1 MGRENKVRR
10 AGIFV
15 LSLNLR
21 LGFLDGKANKNGWC
35 AWVCAQSLSSVW
47 LFVTPQ
53 TCKAPLSMGFS
64 RQEYWSG
71 LSFPPPGNL
80 SNPGIEPPSPALADG
95 FFTAEPSGK
104 PILKDTHIERLNVP
118 KWKDFAC
125 CPLDR
130 RIHSTK
136 RWTPMADSCQW
147 MYGENHYNI
156 VISLQLQ
163 FF

>member
-1 MGRENKVRR
+1 MALFQSFFKI
-10 AGIFV
+10 IFSFIFNWRIIALQYCV
-15 LSLNLR
+15 SLCQKESAKSCPTIAIPWTIAHQ
-21 LGFLDGKANKNGWC
+21 D
-35 AWVCAQSLSSVW
+35 
-47 LFVTPQ
+47 
-53 TCKAPLSMGFS
+53 PLSMGFP